1 MVRITIRKLADGL
14 KGRLR
19 LRAVGN
25 GRWMKEEARL
35 IPSKEVQQVPAPAKG
50 LGTAMHALF
59 KPLGDVVL
67 EIPPREPMREPPR
80 FD

>member
-1 MVRITIRKLADGL
+1 
-14 KGRLR
+14 
-19 LRAVGN
+19 
-25 GRWMKEEARL
+25 MKEETQPISTDPDERE
-35 IPSKEVQQVPAPAKG
+35 PVPDRG
-50 LGTAMHALF
+50 LGTALHALF